1 MEINNVAML
10 LDELRSIA
18 QLGLHY
24 SKDPY
29 DRERYERLMH
39 LAMTSYATIT
49 GLAEDEVRERF
60 RRDIGYVTPKVG
72 CAAGIFNEQG
82 QVLLVKRSDDGQWG
96 LPAGFCEVNQ
106 TPQENLKREVREETG
121 MEVEVGPLIEVFS
134 VMPGDYGQPNTLY
147 ALVFLCTVTGGTLT
161 PSHETPTVGYYD
173 HKTITDWHFDHGLR
187 VERAYQYWLQQ
198 SE

>member
-1 MEINNVAML
+1 MNIAAV

-29 DRERYERLMH
+29 DRERYTRLMR
-39 LAMTSYATIT
+39 LAQTEYSAIT
-49 GLAEDEVRERF
+49 GLTEDAIGERF
-60 RRDIGYVTPKVG
+60 RQEIGYVTPKVG

-82 QVLLVKRSDDGQWG
+82 QALLVKRSDDGLWG

-106 TPQENLKREVREETG
+106 TPQENMKREVREETG
-121 MEVEVGPLIEVFS
+121 LEVDVGSLVEVFS

-147 ALVFLCTVTGGTLT
+147 ALVFLCKVTGGVLT
-161 PSHETPTVGYYD
+161 PSHETPVVGYYD
-173 HKTITDWHFDHGLR
+173 HKTISEWHFDHGLR

>member
-1 MEINNVAML
+1 MNIAAL

-18 QLGLHY
+18 QLGLNY

-29 DRERYERLMH
+29 DRERYERLMR
-39 LAMTSYATIT
+39 LAVTDYASVSGLPENEIT
-49 GLAEDEVRERF
+49 QRF
-60 RRDIGYVTPKVG
+60 RKELGYVTPKVG
-72 CAAGIFNEQG
+72 VAAGIFNEQG
-82 QVLLVKRSDDGQWG
+82 HAFLVKRSDDGMWG
-96 LPAGFCEVNQ
+96 LPAGYCEVNQ
-106 TPQENLKREVREETG
+106 TPQENMKREVREETG
-121 MEVEVGPLIEVFS
+121 LEVEVGPLVEVFS

-147 ALVFLCTVTGGTLT
+147 ALVFLCKVTGGTPT
-161 PSHETPTVGYYD
+161 PSYETPVVGYYD